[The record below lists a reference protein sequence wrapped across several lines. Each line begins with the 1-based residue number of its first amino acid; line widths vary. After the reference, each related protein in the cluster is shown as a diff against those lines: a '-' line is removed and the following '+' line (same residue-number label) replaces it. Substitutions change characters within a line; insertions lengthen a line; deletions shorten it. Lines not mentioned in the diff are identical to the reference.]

1 MFLSN
6 CSLIKIQGLSRT
18 KTKAREFQGLSLK
31 FKGFQWFS
39 SRVRDV
45 VVKYFQG
52 SEGECIPI
60 FLVFLYIYKLYIYIS
75 VITYCILDCKRYP
88 DNSPPTS
95 PTHYGRNFLMVD

>member
-6 CSLIKIQGLSRT
+6 CSSIKIQGLSRT

-60 FLVFLYIYKLYIYIS
+60 FIGDYLLYLRLQKVS
-75 VITYCILDCKRYP
+75 GQFAP
-88 DNSPPTS
+88 D
-95 PTHYGRNFLMVD
+95 